1 MNTMLRKRWWCDWY
15 LSPSDEEYF
24 RDDEIFFF
32 RLIILI
38 PFVGILISWPWW
50 NNQSLYVYFLL
61 PY

>member
-1 MNTMLRKRWWCDWY
+1 MNTMLGKRWWCDWY
-15 LSPSDEEYF
+15 FSPSDEEYF

-50 NNQSLYVYFLL
+50 NNQSL
-61 PY
+61 